1 MRKRT
6 LAHFMAFVQKFILNC
21 KNPEI
26 LNFLARFGVTEARIN
41 EGITLY
47 NDTQKSIDDQK
58 REHQEKLQAYDE
70 FFAKKGECLEEFK
83 LFNTFGKLAVKGN
96 KDMHTRIGFNQP
108 KELSTFSWMKQA
120 VGRYKSS
127 LTEPEFITK
136 MSRYNITAKD
146 IELFKTNI
154 EDLMLLRAKYDREK
168 GQAENS
174 TNIKRDKV
182 EQLED
187 YIQELK
193 TIAKVSLK
201 NNPQLLEEL
210 GIVVR

>member
-1 MRKRT
+1 MKQRT
-6 LAHFMAFVQKFILNC
+6 LAHFMVFVQKFILNC

-26 LNFLARFGVTEARIN
+26 LNVLARFGVTEARID

-58 REHQEKLQAYDE
+58 REHQEKQEAYDE

-83 LFNTFGKLAVKGN
+83 LFNTFGRLAVKGN
-96 KDMHTRIGFNQP
+96 KDMHIRIGFNQP
-108 KELSTFSWMKQA
+108 KELSTFGWMKQA
-120 VGRYKSS
+120 EERYKAS
-127 LTEPEFITK
+127 LTEPDFITK
-136 MSRYNITAKD
+136 MNRYNITTED
-146 IELFKTNI
+146 IEEYKTNI
-154 EDLMLLRAKYDREK
+154 ENLILLRAKYDREK

-182 EQLED
+182 EELED

-193 TIAKVSLK
+193 TIAKFALK
-201 NNPQLLEEL
+201 DSPQLLEEL